1 MSYGGMIQCLAKQD
15 HCILDTGA
23 QKIVPESPVVLSKN
37 RVCRYR

>member
-23 QKIVPESPVVLSKN
+23 QKIVPATTKVDIEVHFVD
-37 RVCRYR
+37 